1 MTVTFKNIIAGS
13 RRATN
18 TKGVRNYSQSYLL
31 TTDTLADTAYIVGSH
46 ASLPKIGDVFASDS
60 YAYCTTLEVTNHAPF
75 QGWTVTATWSTER
88 TVDATDPTADEVM
101 VSWSSEIYQ
110 EPVFTDVNG
119 GSVTNSAGDYYIDPV
134 PTRDNTHLIA
144 KIRSNVTSVPT
155 WVLSKQNNVNSGV
168 IVIGGLSIPAKMAR
182 LCRLEIGERQ
192 LRGTTSF
199 YQLSFEIHIHEVGWH
214 LIPLDVGFRRLE
226 YGEPVQI
233 RTDDTGAI
241 VLFPNGEEP
250 TQPVLLDGTGEVLD
264 VALLPAG
271 AVYRDHQIY
280 VESDLT
286 TMPGIS

>member
-31 TTDTLADTAYIVGSH
+31 TTDTLDDTAYDVGSH
-46 ASLPKIGDVFASDS
+46 ASLPKIGDVFADDS

-75 QGWTVTATWSTER
+75 QGWTVAATWSTER
-88 TVDATDPTADEVM
+88 TIDATDPTADEIM

-110 EPVFTDVNG
+110 EPVFTDING

-155 WVLSKQNNVNSGV
+155 WVLSKQNNVNSGI

-192 LRGTTSF
+192 LRGTASF

-214 LIPLDVGFRRLE
+214 LTPLDVGFRRLE

>member
-31 TTDTLADTAYIVGSH
+31 TTDTLDDTAYDVGSH
-46 ASLPKIGDVFASDS
+46 ASLPKIGDVFADDS

-75 QGWTVTATWSTER
+75 QGWTVAATWSTER
-88 TVDATDPTADEVM
+88 TIDASDPTADEIM

-119 GSVTNSAGDYYIDPV
+119 GSVTNSTGDYYIDPV

-192 LRGTTSF
+192 LRDTTSF

-214 LIPLDVGFRRLE
+214 LTPLDVGFRRLE

-286 TMPGIS
+286 SMPGIS

>member
-31 TTDTLADTAYIVGSH
+31 TTDTLADTAYDVGSH
-46 ASLPKIGDVFASDS
+46 ASLPKIGDVFADDS

-88 TVDATDPTADEVM
+88 TIDASDPTADEIM

-119 GSVTNSAGDYYIDPV
+119 GSVTNSTGDYYIDPV

-144 KIRSNVTSVPT
+144 KIRSNVTSVPA
-155 WVLSKQNNVNSGV
+155 WVLSKQNNVNSGT
-168 IVIGGLSIPAKMAR
+168 IVIGGLTIAAGLAR

-192 LRGTTSF
+192 LRDTTSF

-214 LIPLDVGFRRLE
+214 LTPLDVGFRRLE

-233 RTDDTGAI
+233 RTDDTGAT

-250 TQPVLLDGTGEVLD
+250 TQPVLLDGAGEVLD
-264 VALLPAG
+264 VSLLPAG

-286 TMPGIS
+286 SMPGIS